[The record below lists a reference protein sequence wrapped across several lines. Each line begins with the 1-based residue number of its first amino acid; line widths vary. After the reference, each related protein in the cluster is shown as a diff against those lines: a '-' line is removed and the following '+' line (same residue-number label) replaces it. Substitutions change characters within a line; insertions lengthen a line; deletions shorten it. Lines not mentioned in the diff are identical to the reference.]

1 MAVEDKTTHAKPGKT
16 RARRKANTV
25 GSAADRHIK
34 TPLPPIIVENDRTH
48 PPLSSDIPERSKN
61 EALIATALN
70 TPVDFRLQPQSFKA
84 ALDFV
89 AARYHIPIVID
100 YRALADANFDLDTK
114 VHVNISGITLH
125 DLLHWLLAELNCPL
139 RYEVC
144 NGALF
149 ISTIDKLNEDLSIV
163 VYDAR
168 DLLNPARVV
177 STSTREQ
184 SQGKDD
190 QVKPEGGKSGTP
202 GARAEQGHSQAA
214 DSSVALRVPQVQAII
229 AALYSRSDEAHIAE
243 FDGLLVIRQ
252 NPLEHERIKRLLASI
267 RLMKKNGAFSGLADQ
282 FVEPTGGAGAH
293 PN

>member
-1 MAVEDKTTHAKPGKT
+1 M
-16 RARRKANTV
+16 
-25 GSAADRHIK
+25 
-34 TPLPPIIVENDRTH
+34 
-48 PPLSSDIPERSKN
+48 
-61 EALIATALN
+61 
-70 TPVDFRLQPQSFKA
+70 
-84 ALDFV
+84 
-89 AARYHIPIVID
+89 
-100 YRALADANFDLDTK
+100 
-114 VHVNISGITLH
+114 H